1 MRSRAHGDV
10 GYAVKRERRVTTPG
24 RAGQKLI
31 TDLVEDVRL
40 LKSDTVQLDDE
51 GRLLLG
57 PMYLY
62 AVQNADDT
70 VTVYLQNAIT
80 NGQPVTLGTLA

>member
-1 MRSRAHGDV
+1 VRPRARGDV
-10 GYAVKRERRVTTPG
+10 GRAVKRERRVTTPG
-24 RAGQKLI
+24 RAGQRLI
-31 TDLVEDVRL
+31 GDLVEDVRL
-40 LKSDTVQLDDE
+40 LKSNTVQLDDE

-80 NGQPVTLGTLA
+80 NGQPVTLGKLA

>member
-1 MRSRAHGDV
+1 
-10 GYAVKRERRVTTPG
+10 VKRDRRVTTPG

-40 LKSDTVQLDDE
+40 LKSSTVQLDDE

-62 AVQNADDT
+62 AVQNADDS
-70 VTVYLQNAIT
+70 VTVYLQNALT
-80 NGQPVTLGTLA
+80 NGSPVQLAVLH